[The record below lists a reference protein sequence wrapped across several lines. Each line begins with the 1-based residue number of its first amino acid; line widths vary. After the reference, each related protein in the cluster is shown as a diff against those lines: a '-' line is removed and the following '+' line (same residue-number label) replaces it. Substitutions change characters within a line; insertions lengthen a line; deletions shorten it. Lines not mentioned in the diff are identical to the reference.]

1 WFGDVHKDAIVIM
14 EELGDD
20 DAYQQEQ
27 LAICLRLCLLSINC
41 HYLRYSPSAYYDNID
56 CQWFFGQLAYLL
68 NFVFMMHLMNE
79 IFGYT
84 NDLCIALQR
93 REQDIVT
100 KLGQTLH

>member
-1 WFGDVHKDAIVIM
+1 
-14 EELGDD
+14 ELGDD

-27 LAICLRLCLLSINC
+27 LAICLRINC
-41 HYLRYSPSAYYDNID
+41 HYLRYVSPSAYYDNID

-93 REQDIVT
+93 REQDI
-100 KLGQTLH
+100 